1 MENLFVGL
9 ITFFVLIALLAII
22 GYQLMCLADLEFDY
36 TDPYYDS
43 ASRVN
48 KVAVPEFLVQA
59 VFCFVCLSTGQVFLC
74 FMSLP
79 HLHYNIKLYRTKTH
93 LVDVTEIFN
102 NRLNWEKKQ
111 RLFKF
116 GYLILIFVVFLSR
129 LICTLGID
137 DY

>member
-9 ITFFVLIALLAII
+9 ITFFVLVALLAII

-43 ASRVN
+43 ASRIN
-48 KVAVPEFLVQA
+48 KAAVPEFFVQA

-79 HLHYNIKLYRTKTH
+79 HLHYNIKL
-93 LVDVTEIFN
+93 
-102 NRLNWEKKQ
+102 
-111 RLFKF
+111 
-116 GYLILIFVVFLSR
+116 